1 MSFSRYVTSRT
12 RRYHKPA
19 PEVKCGKRVRSK
31 KQAVGSSGEK
41 PSLPSER
48 YPRDEE
54 AQGQSD
60 RRSASDGGEK
70 LRHHLATILVKAEV
84 FIYSVLA
91 VLFCRC
97 PSPRSPMPPDALGG
111 TASPGPSPTRHSGP

>member
-1 MSFSRYVTSRT
+1 MAWPIMGRPELLFAMLGVLKRPVNRSHVVQSICNEPHVDT
-12 RRYHKPA
+12 HKPA

-54 AQGQSD
+54 AQGK
-60 RRSASDGGEK
+60 AIVGVPPMAGEK
-70 LRHHLATILVKAEV
+70 LRHHFGDYLVKAE
-84 FIYSVLA
+84 
-91 VLFCRC
+91 
-97 PSPRSPMPPDALGG
+97 
-111 TASPGPSPTRHSGP
+111 